1 MRHCAV
7 LSLHSADFLFHLQG
21 FALHTVIV
29 WAILLAMA
37 VAQHLQANTLE
48 CLLSI
53 LKIKST
59 AR

>member
-7 LSLHSADFLFHLQG
+7 LSLHMAYFFIYLQG

-37 VAQHLQANTLE
+37 VAQHLQANA
-48 CLLSI
+48 LLSSI
-53 LKIKST
+53 LETEST